1 MQRFIA
7 KRVLSGR
14 DQFPRW
20 QRWFSHAVQKE
31 ATSLNDNGVDVVVPK
46 IPPFDYS
53 PPPYDGP
60 SADEIL
66 AKRKEYL
73 SPSMFY
79 FYKKPVSFCVFAS
92 LSIIGSTDFVLI
104 HFISFWF
111 FFLPVFIFFDVSFW
125 LFVCRFLFF
134 WRCDWIESCV
144 CSWTWWMGRCN
155 TCSTRMGGDIWMRL
169 EGLLRCAAGTATLMW
184 SRPSSTKPTAYN
196 TPPSS
201 ISTKLSLISPRPSPP
216 SCLEILR
223 FLSFYFFHVVRSSS
237 NC

>member
-125 LFVCRFLFF
+125 LFVCRFFF
-134 WRCDWIESCV
+134 FDGVIGLNHVYVAERGGWEDAILVRREWEEIFGCVWRDCYGVLRALPPWC
-144 CSWTWWMGRCN
+144 GRGHRQPN
-155 TCSTRMGGDIWMRL
+155 QPLTTLHHPLSQPSYRWFRRGPRL
-169 EGLLRCAAGTATLMW
+169 QVAW
-184 SRPSSTKPTAYN
+184 KS
-196 TPPSS
+196 
-201 ISTKLSLISPRPSPP
+201 
-216 SCLEILR
+216 
-223 FLSFYFFHVVRSSS
+223 
-237 NC
+237 